1 MASGGRSSRA
11 DPAHIRTLAAEL
23 ALTGPLTVGRIAD
36 HLGTS
41 SRTLQRHLAD
51 QDVSLRAI
59 VAESRL
65 EIARV
70 LLCKT
75 DLDVQ
80 EIAARTGYSTPSGF
94 ARAFARWA
102 GSSPRAY
109 RRAGGWLDS
118 K

>member
-1 MASGGRSSRA
+1 MASCGSDSRA
-11 DPAHIRTLAAEL
+11 DPAQVRTLAAEL

-51 QDVSLRAI
+51 QGVSLRAM
-59 VAESRL
+59 VEESRL

-75 DLDVQ
+75 DLEVQ

-94 ARAFARWA
+94 ARAFARWT
-102 GSSPRAY
+102 GRSPREY
-109 RRAGGWLDS
+109 RKGFGRPARE
-118 K
+118 